1 MSKISPEEVE
11 YTARLARLSLSEEET
26 AAMARDLDKIL
37 EYVAALQ
44 SLDTT
49 GVEPTSHP
57 IPVPTPLRADEAA
70 EPLDPALALSNAP
83 QTDGTAFVVPKVI
96 GTGEEG

>member
-1 MSKISPEEVE
+1 MVTITCYATRHPTLAPTTSP
-11 YTARLARLSLSEEET
+11 TFSPTL
-26 AAMARDLDKIL
+26 
-37 EYVAALQ
+37 
-44 SLDTT
+44 
-49 GVEPTSHP
+49 EPTSHP